1 MRLIGRYAS
10 PFVRRVAV
18 TMHLY
23 GMAYEHESVIPFGE
37 TKAGLAPLNPIT
49 RVPVLVLDDGEA
61 LVDSAAILD
70 YLDESAGPDR
80 ALTPPNGPERRQV
93 MQRLAVML
101 GTMDKLVAV
110 LYERRFRP
118 KELWHQPWLEQC
130 DQQVTD
136 GLRWLD
142 GQFEAEWM
150 TGGRMSQADVTLAV
164 FWTFGLAVRPNFF
177 DRLGCANIDALS
189 KRLEATA
196 PFQATQREP
205 EPLPAAG

>member
-18 TMHLY
+18 TMRLY
-23 GMAYEHESVIPFGE
+23 GMPYEHDSVIPFGG
-37 TKAGLAPLNPIT
+37 TKAALAPLNPIT

-70 YLDESAGPDR
+70 YLDELAGPER
-80 ALTPPNGPERRQV
+80 ALTPPSGPERRQV

-118 KELWHQPWLEQC
+118 KELWHQPWLDQC
-130 DQQVTD
+130 DRQVTD
-136 GLRWLD
+136 GFRWLN
-142 GQFEAEWM
+142 GQFAGEWM
-150 TGGRMSQADVTLAV
+150 TGGRMTQADVTLAV
-164 FWTFGLAVRPNFF
+164 FWAFGLAVRPNFF
-177 DRLGCANIDALS
+177 ERLRCANIEALS
-189 KRLEATA
+189 RRLEATPA
-196 PFQATQREP
+196 FQATQREP
-205 EPLPAAG
+205 EPLPASP